1 MFDAIVIGGG
11 PGGYVSAIRL
21 SQLGKK
27 VAIIE
32 KKAFGGTCT
41 NVGCIPTKAMLTS
54 SHLYSEITEK
64 SKKFGIEVEN
74 VNYNLKSI
82 MNHMKKI
89 VTSSKKGVEFL
100 MKKNK
105 IAVYNGTAEILDKN
119 TIKIKETNDKLETK
133 NLILAHGSVPVIFPP
148 FNEIEGLWTSDDV
161 FSIEKLP
168 DSILIIGGGV
178 IGIEFSTFFSTL
190 GKKVYIIE
198 LANHILPTED
208 LDVANEVKKVI
219 KKNGVSIYEKHKVLG
234 VEKRENSYI
243 TEILNSETNEK
254 ISIETEKVL
263 MAVGRKPNITEDI
276 KKLGVT
282 IERGVVSNNKM
293 ETNIKNVYAVGDIKG
308 KVMLAHVAMFEGIVA
323 AHNIAGE
330 EKKMDYS
337 AVPSII
343 FSNPEVA
350 STGLRE
356 KDVDKEKV
364 LISKFPLSAN
374 PRARTLEEKYGFVK
388 IIADKETKK
397 ILGMSIVSPN
407 ATDMIME
414 GVISVRNNM
423 KIENLVDSIHP
434 HPTLTESFLGALE
447 GLEGMSI
454 HL

>member
-54 SHLYSEITEK
+54 AHLYSEIIEK

-74 VNYNLKSI
+74 VNYNFKNI
-82 MNHMKKI
+82 MKHMEKI

-105 IAVYNGTAEILDKN
+105 ITVYNGTAEILNKN
-119 TIKIKETNDKLETK
+119 TVKIKETNENLETK
-133 NLILAHGSVPVIFPP
+133 NLILAHGSVPVMFPP
-148 FNEIEGLWTSDDV
+148 FDKVEGLWTSDDV
-161 FSIEKLP
+161 FSLEKLP
-168 DSILIIGGGV
+168 ESILIIGGGV

-190 GKKVYIIE
+190 GKKVYVIE
-198 LANHILPTED
+198 LADHILPTED

-234 VEKRENSYI
+234 VEKNETSYI
-243 TEILNSETNEK
+243 TKILNSETNEE

-263 MAVGRKPNITEDI
+263 MAVGRKPNITDDI
-276 KKLGVT
+276 KNLGVN
-282 IERGVVSNNKM
+282 IERGVISNDEMK
-293 ETNIKNVYAVGDIKG
+293 TNIENVYAVGDIKG
-308 KVMLAHVAMFEGIVA
+308 KIMLAHVAMFEGIVA

-330 EKKMDYS
+330 KKLMDYS

-356 KDVDKEKV
+356 KDLDKEKV
-364 LISKFPLSAN
+364 IVSKFPLSAN
-374 PRARTLEEKYGFVK
+374 PRARTLEERYGFVK

-397 ILGMSIVSPN
+397 ILGMSVVSPN

-423 KIENLVDSIHP
+423 NIENLVDSIHP

-447 GLEGMSI
+447 GLEGMAI